1 MENKINQPI
10 VSTSLKNED
19 SELNKRKEDITNIS
33 KLSNKEKMTKAN
45 SVKSLVGNKEGSTNM
60 FPGLLL

>member
-19 SELNKRKEDITNIS
+19 SELNKRNEDITNIS
-33 KLSNKEKMTKAN
+33 KLSNKEKRTKAN

>member
-19 SELNKRKEDITNIS
+19 SELNKRNEDITNIS